1 MEDSPF
7 LVVRSSRLQMRVQ
20 PEPGVCQSEGRS
32 VIGAVCATVGNRGHG
47 VVSSSGNTKLQDD
60 L

>member
-1 MEDSPF
+1 
-7 LVVRSSRLQMRVQ
+7 MRVQ